1 MKQFACFLLSFALL
15 FSACSKDED
24 VADPDEGQKEPVEDV
39 TEDSTQNVVEEK
51 VVPFNGGAKQAGN
64 YDLAHFFFG
73 RNVFLL

>member
-39 TEDSTQNVVEEK
+39 TEDSTQNVV
-51 VVPFNGGAKQAGN
+51 
-64 YDLAHFFFG
+64 
-73 RNVFLL
+73 

>member
-24 VADPDEGQKEPVEDV
+24 VADPDEGQKEPVEEV

-51 VVPFNGGAKQAGN
+51 VVPVLTSF
-64 YDLAHFFFG
+64 
-73 RNVFLL
+73 V